1 MGDILMPMLHLRARM
16 SLLFASGPAPLDVDF
31 SLKAGSLTGLC
42 GPSGSGKTTLL
53 RILAGLTVPE
63 SGLIRVGDRIW
74 LNTAQRIQLPTQQR
88 KVGMVFQDAALFP
101 NMTVRQNVE
110 FAAENRRDS
119 LVDELLA
126 LVDLENLADRK
137 PATLSGGQRQRVAL
151 IRALARRPEVLL
163 LDEPFSALDFETRE
177 QLLNELVRLHRQFGT
192 TTVLVSHHRE
202 EIQRVAD
209 GMLELKLGRVTDFGS
224 PTAVGKEPLNP
235 VTGIINEV
243 NVQEITTQLQIQLTN
258 PIITLNVPLGAQ
270 KWHIGETVAVSL
282 DPQSLTR
289 KAD

>member
-1 MGDILMPMLHLRARM
+1 MGNILMPMLHLQARM
-16 SLLFASGPAPLDVDF
+16 NLLFATGPALFDVDF
-31 SLKAGSLTGLC
+31 KLTTGSLTGLC

-53 RILAGLTVPE
+53 RILAGLTMPE

-74 LNTAQRIQLPTQQR
+74 LDTAERIQLPVQQR

-119 LVDELLA
+119 LVDELLS
-126 LVDLENLADRK
+126 LVNLVNLADRK

-151 IRALARRPEVLL
+151 IRALARRPDVLL
-163 LDEPFSALDFETRE
+163 LDEPFSALDYETRQ

-192 TTVLVSHHRE
+192 TTVLVSHHQD

-209 GMLELKLGRVTDFGS
+209 RILELNQGKVTDIGS
-224 PTAVGKEPLNP
+224 PSVAGKITP
-235 VTGIINEV
+235 VPIMGTIQEV
-243 NVQEITTQLQIQLTN
+243 QVEETTTQLRIRLTDN
-258 PIITLNVPLGAQ
+258 LVVLNVPSGTQ
-270 KWHIGETVAVSL
+270 QWQIGETIVV
-282 DPQSLTR
+282 DINPQTLTR
-289 KAD
+289 RAD

>member
-1 MGDILMPMLHLRARM
+1 MLHLRARM
-16 SLLFASGPAPLDVDF
+16 NLLFASGPAPLEVDF
-31 SLKAGSLTGLC
+31 KLTAGSLTGLC

-53 RILAGLTVPE
+53 RILAGLTVPD
-63 SGLIRVGDRIW
+63 SGMMRVGDRIW
-74 LNTAQRIQLPTQQR
+74 LDTAQKIQVPTQQR

-110 FAAENRRDS
+110 FAAESRRDS

-163 LDEPFSALDFETRE
+163 LDEPFSALDYETRE
-177 QLLNELVRLHRQFGT
+177 QLLGELVRLHRQFGT
-192 TTVLVSHHRE
+192 TTVLVSHHQE

-209 GMLELKLGRVTDFGS
+209 NILELKQGKVTNFGS
-224 PTAVGKEPLNP
+224 PYTAEKESLNP
-235 VTGIINEV
+235 VTGIVNEV
-243 NVQEITTQLQIQLTN
+243 NVRETTTQLQIRLTS
-258 PIITLNVPLGAQ
+258 PIITVNVPSDT
-270 KWHIGETVAVSL
+270 KEWHIGEAIAVSI
-282 DPQSLTR
+282 DPQTLTR